1 MVLEIWMYRDP
12 QEIADDLIKKS
23 AAEEKKTA
31 RKKEVARRNKTRRIK
46 KLVKDAMKNGGMK

>member
-1 MVLEIWMYRDP
+1 MYRDP

-31 RKKEVARRNKTRRIK
+31 RKKEVARRNKARRIK
-46 KLVKDAMKNGGMK
+46 KLVKDAMKKGGMK